1 MQQQRPSSSTFFSDR
16 IHEFAY
22 QIRGQFLLHE
32 EQAFFNGLLSRAHSA
47 YWSSAAF
54 FNGLQALARNI
65 KHIVLDDEDAPHR
78 AAFFARAA
86 RRFYTPLYGIIR
98 ADLHATI
105 DGIMMTMKPDAPD
118 DVRALESVDSILRRI
133 DDFSWLEGG
142 LCGISGEDH
151 NRMLSALGRLQAWV
165 SEQAVPIEGTKYH
178 AVWPCNVRLIQ
189 HFCDHLRAHHRS
201 AVAKWNPA
209 DDEPEGQFAAFETFF
224 RTLSPWAPSLWF
236 NERHIRLLLL
246 IELRIGRKAEPPI
259 ADGLIRRVTALIA
272 QIPLP
277 ETCPAHLWTPTMNI
291 ARAVLTEVRDAM
303 LEDAYEKARAFAML
317 SVPRL
322 APPGSTWGGLNGD
335 LRDQIMRLA
344 VGQHTNGWWADC
356 LRGGPAFAT
365 RERDRRRHPPQPQYQ
380 PRQGPPTSGL
390 AQMSLEEI
398 EGWLRAWEWD
408 NGHPLQ
414 EPLYMKYA
422 ARKNELRSLSSP

>member
-54 FNGLQALARNI
+54 FDGLQALARNI

-98 ADLHATI
+98 ADLHETI
-105 DGIMMTMKPDAPD
+105 HGIIMMGSCALD
-118 DVRALESVDSILRRI
+118 DITVLESVDTILKRI
-133 DDFSWLEGG
+133 DDFSLLEGVF
-142 LCGISGEDH
+142 CGISDEDH
-151 NRMLSALGRLQAWV
+151 NNMLSALGELEAWV
-165 SEQAVPIEGTKYH
+165 SEQAVPAEGTNYYALWRCTVFKIRDL
-178 AVWPCNVRLIQ
+178 CNSFRAQ
-189 HFCDHLRAHHRS
+189 HHS
-201 AVAKWNPA
+201 AAAKWNPA
-209 DDEPEGQFAAFETFF
+209 DDEPEGQFAQLEDSF

-236 NERHIRLLLL
+236 NKHRIRLLLF

-259 ADGLIRRVTALIA
+259 ADGLIRRVTAFIA

-414 EPLYMKYA
+414 EPLYIKYA
-422 ARKNELRSLSSP
+422 ARKNQLRSLSSP